1 MTLTAHDDLEMFLL
15 GWFRAALPARPE
27 AVCQGV
33 EVVRD
38 EPTTPVSEWPARML
52 VIRDDGTSDS
62 DILTGSASV
71 GLTVLAGSREDP
83 WEAKELARIVRA
95 LVATIPSGD
104 PDNPVA
110 AVLGRNGPF
119 MVPENQPRA
128 RVYQTAELA
137 VVERP
142 LP

>member
-1 MTLTAHDDLEMFLL
+1 VTVTVHDDLEMYLCA
-15 GWFRAALPARPE
+15 WFRGALAARPE

-33 EVVRD
+33 EVVRV
-38 EPTTPVSEWPARML
+38 EPSGPVESWPARL
-52 VIRDDGTSDS
+52 LIIRDDGTSDTGL
-62 DILTGSASV
+62 LTGSASV
-71 GLTVLAGSREDP
+71 GLSVLAGTRENPHD
-83 WEAKELARIVRA
+83 AKELARIVRG

-104 PDNPVA
+104 PNNPVA

-119 MVPENQPRA
+119 LVSEPQPRA

-142 LP
+142 L